1 MNDFWRRSGKRIFDV
16 SIALILVVMLWPLL
30 LIVTILVRI
39 NLGSPILFTQLRLGK
54 DENEFRL
61 YKFRSMLDLYDA
73 NGHFQPDE
81 QRLNPFGKFLRSTS
95 IDELPQILN
104 ILRGE
109 MSFIGPRATL
119 PAYKDLLL
127 ARYPK
132 RFSVLPG
139 ITSLPGI
146 RGRNTLSWDE
156 KFTMDVEYVEK
167 FGFRMDLYIFLRT
180 IPVVLGREGISMPGV
195 ETTTRYD
202 DERNKTD

>member
-1 MNDFWRRSGKRIFDV
+1 MNGFWHHYGKRIFDV
-16 SIALILVVMLWPLL
+16 SVALILVVMLWPLL
-30 LIVTILVRI
+30 LIVAVLVRI

-54 DENEFRL
+54 GKNEFKL
-61 YKFRSMLDLYDA
+61 YKFRSMLNVYDA
-73 NGHFQPDE
+73 NGHLQRDE
-81 QRLNPFGKFLRSTS
+81 QRLNAFGRFLRSTS

-119 PAYKDLLL
+119 VAYKDLLSE
-127 ARYPK
+127 RYPK

-156 KFTMDVEYVEK
+156 KFAMDVEYVEK
-167 FGFRMDLYIFLRT
+167 FGFRIDLHIFLRT
-180 IPVVLGREGISMPGV
+180 IPVVLGRKGISMPGV

-202 DERNKTD
+202 DENNKTD